1 MIKDRCINCN
11 HEIFW
16 SGDDDLDP
24 IDYEDFSVCSTY
36 NCPNCGC
43 VTELYRPRG
52 DIKDDKR
59 KTRRSF
65 KA

>member
-16 SGDDDLDP
+16 FGDDDLDP
-24 IDYEDFSVCSTY
+24 IDYKNFSVRSTY

-43 VTELYRPRG
+43 VTEVYRPRE
-52 DIKDDKR
+52 DSKNVKR

-65 KA
+65 KT

>member
-1 MIKDRCINCN
+1 MIKDLCINCN
-11 HEIFW
+11 HEINW
-16 SGDDDLDP
+16 VGDDDLDP

-52 DIKDDKR
+52 DIKNGKSN
-59 KTRRSF
+59 T
-65 KA
+65 